1 MSAVRFEVDPACL
14 TGGAA
19 EGSLVHSDVVGARGT
34 MDAAGGGAS
43 AFGDAGAVGAV
54 GEACAAW
61 SGALG
66 ALGEAIGQLHTN
78 LDAAAR
84 AYALTDATVID
95 P

>member
-1 MSAVRFEVDPACL
+1 VRFEVDPGAL
-14 TGGAA
+14 AGGAA
-19 EGSLVHSDVVGARGT
+19 EGSLVQDEIVGARGL
-34 MDAAGGGAS
+34 MDAAGSGAS
-43 AFGDAGAVGAV
+43 AVGDPAAVGAV

-84 AYALTDATVID
+84 TYALTDASVID